1 MQESVIASELLAA
14 WTFRR
19 REDRLTIQRQATDQG
34 LQLLVSKNGQPRAY
48 GFSSLD
54 RLIAFQCDMEA
65 FLVQTGWSL
74 ADFTPDRRRG
84 ADRRDLPRVAL
95 DRRRWWTDGH
105 EST

>member
-1 MQESVIASELLAA
+1 MQESVIPSELLAA

-19 REDRLTIQRQATDQG
+19 RDDRLTIQREVTDQG
-34 LQLLVSKNGQPRAY
+34 IQLLVSKNGQPRAF

-54 RLIAFQCDMEA
+54 RLVAFQCDMEA

-74 ADFTPDRRRG
+74 AEFTPDRRRG
-84 ADRRDLPRVAL
+84 ADRRGFPRIAL